1 LEESVELINEGE
13 MPMFSY
19 TLTHK
24 EAKLNAA
31 QQKALN
37 DYFTA
42 LRTFEKEEEE

>member
-1 LEESVELINEGE
+1 MLHFVKLARAG
-13 MPMFSY
+13 
-19 TLTHK
+19 
-24 EAKLNAA
+24 KLNAA